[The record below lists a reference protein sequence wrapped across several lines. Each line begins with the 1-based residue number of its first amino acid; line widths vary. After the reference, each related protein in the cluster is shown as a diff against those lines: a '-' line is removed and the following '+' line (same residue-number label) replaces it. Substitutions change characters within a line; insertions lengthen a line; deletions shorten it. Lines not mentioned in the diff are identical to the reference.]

1 MPSKSEIEQ
10 QVTRETERRR
20 SLGVPAAAGGV
31 LYLLSG
37 IIISST
43 LKDAPTVG
51 LLQGLAPALRGE
63 ANPTVSPRAAEV
75 RFISHHALPLIAG
88 SALAAIAIGALTL
101 VLLLLLDATR
111 FRRPETWRAAHP
123 LVLVGGAGL
132 ALLSIAHQAVSL
144 VEAHSF
150 AVGHNFTN
158 HAVDQALTQSTANV
172 TMEYLDLLAGLALA
186 VGMIAVMVNARRVG
200 LIVRWMSILGIIAG
214 VLIFLPLGG
223 ATLELVPSFWLVA
236 MGIMF
241 MGRLPSGE
249 PPAWDAGESRPWP
262 SRMESREQQAVE
274 GQGSS
279 AGGSALSAGRGDVA
293 PEPVQPASGRSGK
306 RRRKR
311 GARG

>member
-1 MPSKSEIEQ
+1 MPATAS
-10 QVTRETERRR
+10 
-20 SLGVPAAAGGV
+20 GV

-37 IIISST
+37 IIISSA
-43 LKDAPTVG
+43 LRGAPTVG

-63 ANPTVSPRAAEV
+63 ANPTVSPRTAEV
-75 RFISHHALPLIAG
+75 RFISHQALPLIAG
-88 SALAAIAIGALTL
+88 SVLAAIAIGALTL

-123 LVLVGGAGL
+123 LVLVGGVSL

-144 VEAHSF
+144 IEAHSF

-158 HAVDQALTQSTANV
+158 HAVAQALTQSTANV

-186 VGMIAVMVNARRVG
+186 VGMIAVMVIAKRVG
-200 LIVRWMSILGIIAG
+200 LIVRWLSILGIFTA

-241 MGRLPSGE
+241 MGRLPSGD

-262 SRMESREQQAVE
+262 SRMDSRTQQAAD

-279 AGGSALSAGRGDVA
+279 AGALALSASGGDVA
-293 PEPVQPASGRSGK
+293 PEPVQPAPSRSGK